1 MKDFKKIIPYLIVLI
16 ISCNKKSEIH
26 INISTTTEI
35 NKEMNT
41 IDSTYLLNSDYFE
54 IELQSY
60 KNGEY
65 FKAEKDLIKP
75 QPFEIFKLVTLRIID
90 KNGNSIEF
98 KNSTD
103 FLNFMSSNGYEMQE
117 KINHINTTE
126 HKHMKIAQF
135 AAI

>member
-65 FKAEKDLIKP
+65 FKAEKDQLQEQLK
-75 QPFEIFKLVTLRIID
+75 QSID
-90 KNGNSIEF
+90 KNF
-98 KNSTD
+98 KICHQYKKKIQEINQLVLKLEKYITSQNNNLSQFIDEST
-103 FLNFMSSNGYEMQE
+103 
-117 KINHINTTE
+117 INDSL
-126 HKHMKIAQF
+126 
-135 AAI
+135 